1 MLYLDMSDTRLRSI
15 VRKLLL
21 YLFLGQGIRQEAGV
35 TVFRVETLGMLEK
48 NWVRLGLTLTILW
61 Y

>member
-35 TVFRVETLGMLEK
+35 IVFRVEILGMLEK

>member
-1 MLYLDMSDTRLRSI
+1 MSDTRLRSI

-35 TVFRVETLGMLEK
+35 TVFRVEILGMLEK